1 MILARDEQTS
11 IQSTKPPLLRHSL
24 NLSSLHPQLP
34 LMSEK
39 AFPLADA
46 DLTIALLDL
55 VQQVGAGV
63 NFELLS
69 NSLTFE
75 QLPGDELQANK
86 KGGE

>member
-1 MILARDEQTS
+1 
-11 IQSTKPPLLRHSL
+11 
-24 NLSSLHPQLP
+24 
-34 LMSEK
+34 MSEK